1 MVTQKPQKAQKFE
14 PKGSWLRNITQEKH
28 FCDFS
33 DFCVTKKTM
42 NMKKEYIKPEMLVV
56 ALQQQGCLLAD
67 SGSKSGEHLVKDLGE
82 GTDKIFDLNDD
93 DFDDSY
99 VDR

>member
-1 MVTQKPQKAQKFE
+1 
-14 PKGSWLRNITQEKH
+14 
-28 FCDFS
+28 
-33 DFCVTKKTM
+33 
-42 NMKKEYIKPEMLVV
+42 MKKEYIKPEMLVV
-56 ALQQQGCLLAD
+56 ALQQQGCLLA
-67 SGSKSGEHLVKDLGE
+67 GSTPKSGEHLVKDLGD

>member
-1 MVTQKPQKAQKFE
+1 
-14 PKGSWLRNITQEKH
+14 
-28 FCDFS
+28 
-33 DFCVTKKTM
+33 
-42 NMKKEYIKPEMLVV
+42 MKKEYIKPEMLVV
-56 ALQQQGCLLAD
+56 ALQQQGCLLA
-67 SGSKSGEHLVKDLGE
+67 GSAKSGEHLVKGLGE

>member
-1 MVTQKPQKAQKFE
+1 
-14 PKGSWLRNITQEKH
+14 
-28 FCDFS
+28 
-33 DFCVTKKTM
+33 
-42 NMKKEYIKPEMLVV
+42 
-56 ALQQQGCLLAD
+56 
-67 SGSKSGEHLVKDLGE
+67 LVKDLGD

>member
-1 MVTQKPQKAQKFE
+1 
-14 PKGSWLRNITQEKH
+14 
-28 FCDFS
+28 
-33 DFCVTKKTM
+33 
-42 NMKKEYIKPEMLVV
+42 MLVV
-56 ALQQQGCLLAD
+56 ALQQQGCLLA
-67 SGSKSGEHLVKDLGE
+67 GSAKSGEHLVKGLGE

>member
-1 MVTQKPQKAQKFE
+1 
-14 PKGSWLRNITQEKH
+14 
-28 FCDFS
+28 
-33 DFCVTKKTM
+33 
-42 NMKKEYIKPEMLVV
+42 MKKEYIKPELLVV
-56 ALQQQGCLLAD
+56 ALQQQGCLLAG
-67 SGSKSGEHLVKDLGE
+67 SGSSSKSGEHLVKDLGD

>member
-1 MVTQKPQKAQKFE
+1 
-14 PKGSWLRNITQEKH
+14 
-28 FCDFS
+28 
-33 DFCVTKKTM
+33 
-42 NMKKEYIKPEMLVV
+42 MLVV
-56 ALQQQGCLLAD
+56 ALQQQGCLLA
-67 SGSKSGEHLVKDLGE
+67 GSAPNSGEHLVRDLGE

>member
-1 MVTQKPQKAQKFE
+1 
-14 PKGSWLRNITQEKH
+14 
-28 FCDFS
+28 
-33 DFCVTKKTM
+33 
-42 NMKKEYIKPEMLVV
+42 MLVV
-56 ALQQQGCLLAD
+56 ALQQQGCLLA
-67 SGSKSGEHLVKDLGE
+67 GSTPKSGEHLVKDLGD